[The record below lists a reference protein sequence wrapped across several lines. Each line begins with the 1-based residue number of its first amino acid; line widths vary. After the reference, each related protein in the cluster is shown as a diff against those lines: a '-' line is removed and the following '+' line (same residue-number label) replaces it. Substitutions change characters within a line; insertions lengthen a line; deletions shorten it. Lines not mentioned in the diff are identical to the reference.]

1 MTRCRRSVRSTWTG
15 SDSAIRRTWDVLCVF
30 WSRVNM
36 PATPDMVGTV
46 LCRVPRILC
55 QRLHRYLHALGG
67 MVTSRD
73 MILTLRSYGSV
84 KTCWTV
90 LISQPSSTFCV
101 LQAASLCG
109 VSSVIL
115 DPQAQLSSVLGRNS
129 LSMARNSFR
138 IICCIS
144 VGLPC
149 NIPMN
154 SPR

>member
-1 MTRCRRSVRSTWTG
+1 
-15 SDSAIRRTWDVLCVF
+15 
-30 WSRVNM
+30 M

-46 LCRVPRILC
+46 LCRVPRMFF

-67 MVTSRD
+67 MVSSRD

-115 DPQAQLSSVLGRNS
+115 DPQAQLSSVLGRNI

-138 IICCIS
+138 IICCLS

-149 NIPMN
+149 TIPMN
-154 SPR
+154 SSR